1 MVAGEAAHLKGIPV
15 VILIEVLIL
24 SLTRAYLS
32 GTLNLLLRNYIS
44 PDEIFEPASDEDGRE
59 PKDDKSGK
67 CLMRQR
73 CYLTHFSING
83 VDNACLKPPPPML
96 MRTACR
102 SRFVFGFL
110 AFCVTENVNTEC

>member
-1 MVAGEAAHLKGIPV
+1 MVAREAAHLKGIPV
-15 VILIEVLIL
+15 VILIGVLIL

-73 CYLTHFSING
+73 CYLTHFAINR
-83 VDNACLKPPPPML
+83 VDDADLKPPPPML

-102 SRFVFGFL
+102 LRFVFGFL
-110 AFCVTENVNTEC
+110 ALCVTENADTKC

>member
-1 MVAGEAAHLKGIPV
+1 MVVGETAHLKGIPV
-15 VILIEVLIL
+15 VILIGVLIL

-32 GTLNLLLRNYIS
+32 GTINLLLQNYIRL
-44 PDEIFEPASDEDGRE
+44 DEIFEPASDEDGRE

-73 CYLTHFSING
+73 CYLTHFAING
-83 VDNACLKPPPPML
+83 VDDASLKPPPPML

-110 AFCVTENVNTEC
+110 ALCVTENADTKC